1 MPLVNFLVDDERGM
15 ELLQYLVKRHNAYV
29 AGTEML
35 NKKVR
40 VSVVMPETKQQQ
52 EVKRGR
58 SEEPH
63 V

>member
-52 EVKRGR
+52 EVKRG
-58 SEEPH
+58 
-63 V
+63 